1 MDNSDDRRSP
11 RVNVIMMA
19 DVEFGKARILVRI
32 SNLSAHGALV
42 IGDGL
47 PPCDTQVIFRC
58 NDASIEG
65 WVMWVGPGRAGIQFS
80 EPVSPEAFGQKA
92 QREQTIITRDERS
105 LDYRRPGFRGNQ
117 LSAEERRIVE
127 EWNRL
132 QSDPHRSGRP

>member
-1 MDNSDDRRSP
+1 MDKSDDRRSP

-19 DVEFGKARILVRI
+19 DVEFGKARIPVRI

-47 PPCDTQVIFRC
+47 PPCDTQVTFHC
-58 NDASIEG
+58 NESSIEG
-65 WVMWVGPGRAGIQFS
+65 WVMWVGPGRAGIQFD
-80 EPVSPEAFGQKA
+80 EPVSPEAICQKA
-92 QREQTIITRDERS
+92 QREQVEITRSETNC
-105 LDYRRPGFRGNQ
+105 DYRRPGFRGNQ

-132 QSDPHRSGRP
+132 QSGSHGGSRP